1 MQQDHIELKQRR
13 DLGDTISIYFEFFK
27 KNLKPFLNI
36 FISYNGLFILGFL
49 GISYLLVTGF
59 IGLYA
64 SSDFGDTSQNIDSTL
79 YLALGG
85 IAFVLL
91 FIATAILNYS
101 LAASYVIAYEKNE
114 TPSVEKK
121 QVWNLV
127 SENLGNI
134 FLFIL
139 LLIVIY
145 VGVFIAGVVLSI
157 IPLIGSLAYYLLMV
171 SFTAWMGISFM
182 AMLSQKLSVS
192 DALSEGFK
200 LLKLY
205 YWKSVLVNLAVG
217 ILLGLLLLVV
227 LMVPG
232 ILVGVYAFHS
242 IETGVDLAASPVAKV
257 IWILALTFVLFLY
270 SFNQS
275 LSQFV
280 NGILYFSLYEETYNE
295 NMRNRIDQ
303 IGASEEV

>member
-1 MQQDHIELKQRR
+1 MY
-13 DLGDTISIYFEFFK
+13 T
-27 KNLKPFLNI
+27 
-36 FISYNGLFILGFL
+36 
-49 GISYLLVTGF
+49 
-59 IGLYA
+59 
-64 SSDFGDTSQNIDSTL
+64 SSDYGSATQDLDSTL
-79 YLALGG
+79 YLAIGG
-85 IAFVLL
+85 IGFVLL
-91 FIATAILNYS
+91 FLATAVLNYS
-101 LAASYVIAYEKNE
+101 LAASYMIAYEKNE
-114 TPSVEKK
+114 TPTVQKK
-121 QVWNLV
+121 EVRRLV
-127 SENLGNI
+127 SDNIGNI
-134 FLFIL
+134 ILFIL

-145 VGVFIAGVVLSI
+145 LGVFIAGVVLSI
-157 IPLIGSLAYYLLMV
+157 IPIVGSLAYYLLMI

-217 ILLGLLLLVV
+217 MLLGLLLLVV

-232 ILVGVYAFHS
+232 ILIGVYAFHS
-242 IETGVDLAASPVAKV
+242 VENGIDLAQSPVAKI
-257 IWILALTFVLFLY
+257 IWTLALTFVLILY

-303 IGASEEV
+303 IGASE